1 MQLPHPPPGDVA
13 SVRLS
18 AFVLLLR
25 QFLHLLRSILHQG
38 SPLEKNYT
46 PGSSIFL
53 ALGLGV
59 VMTLVINRGV
69 LFQRNLPLKIEMT
82 KSDRTPAGDLNLK
95 FLIWTTGSEPALDI
109 SATTSCGC
117 SVAAVPSQLLPGEVK
132 EFRVTIKGYLNV
144 PRTLIVTMFSGKR
157 KALQF
162 KIQDGK
168 KMRFLDSSLNSAEE
182 CRRIE

>member
-1 MQLPHPPPGDVA
+1 MQLPPLGDVA
-13 SVRLS
+13 SVRPS
-18 AFVLLLR
+18 AFVLLLCK
-25 QFLHLLRSILHQG
+25 FLHLLRSILHQG
-38 SPLEKNYT
+38 SPLEKNYI
-46 PGSSIFL
+46 PDSSIFL

-82 KSDRTPAGDLNLK
+82 KSERTPAGDLNLK
-95 FLIWTTGSEPALDI
+95 CLIWTTGSEPALDI

-117 SVAAVPSQLLPGEVK
+117 SVTAVPSHLLPGEVK

-162 KIQDGK
+162 EIQDGK
-168 KMRFLDSSLNSAEE
+168 KMQFLDSSLNSAEE
-182 CRRIE
+182 CRRIN